1 MGFSISFFYFSERL
15 MVVAERQ
22 TFSGK
27 DIHVSQTSRA
37 KDSNFRF
44 HERLWNSHERLL
56 KLYERLLK
64 LGERLV

>member
-1 MGFSISFFYFSERL
+1 